1 LNYYTAKQKLFN
13 ETKFRKMS
21 VLVLVEH
28 TEGTIK
34 KKNFE
39 AVQYAAE
46 IAKQSGTTVTA
57 VVLGKLADSEMEGLG
72 AYGANKV
79 LHVADE
85 RLDEL
90 HGRAYAKALVT
101 AAQNEGS
108 KVIITLHDINGRA
121 VAPRLAVQLKAGL
134 VAGALSYP
142 DLNKGFVIKKGVFSG
157 KAFSFVNITSDI
169 KVIMLMPNT
178 FQVTAGTGK
187 ATVEKFE
194 VAFTD
199 KDFGVKVKE
208 VNKVKGEVPLADA
221 TLVVSGGRGLKGP
234 ENWGLIEDLA
244 KELGAATACSR
255 PVADAHWRPHHEHVG
270 QTGGTIRPDLY
281 IAVGISG
288 AIQHLAGVNGSK
300 TIVVINKDPEAPF
313 FKAANYGVVG
323 DAFEVLPRLT
333 EAVKKFKSHK

>member
-1 LNYYTAKQKLFN
+1 
-13 ETKFRKMS
+13 MS

-28 TEGTIK
+28 TGGIIK
-34 KKNFE
+34 TKNFE
-39 AVQYAAE
+39 AVQYAAA
-46 IAKQSGTTVTA
+46 IAKQTGTTATA
-57 VVLGKLADSEMEGLG
+57 VLLGTIADVEMQKLG
-72 AYGANKV
+72 AYGADKV
-79 LHVADE
+79 LHIADS

-90 HGRAYAKALVT
+90 HGRAYATALT
-101 AAQNEGS
+101 AAAKKEGS

-121 VAPRLAVQLKAGL
+121 VAPRVAVQLNAGL

-142 DLNKGFVIKKGVFSG
+142 DTGTGFVIKRAVFSG
-157 KAFSFVNITSDI
+157 KAFAHLNITSDV

-178 FQVTAGTGK
+178 FPVTEGQGK
-187 ATVEKFE
+187 ATIEKMD

-199 KDFGVKVKE
+199 KDFNVTVRSVDKVT
-208 VNKVKGEVPLADA
+208 GDIPLGDA
-221 TLVVSGGRGLKGP
+221 RLVVSGGRGMKGP

-281 IAVGISG
+281 IAAGISG

-323 DAFEVLPRLT
+323 DVMEVLPRLT
-333 EAVKKFKSHK
+333 EAVKKFKQHK